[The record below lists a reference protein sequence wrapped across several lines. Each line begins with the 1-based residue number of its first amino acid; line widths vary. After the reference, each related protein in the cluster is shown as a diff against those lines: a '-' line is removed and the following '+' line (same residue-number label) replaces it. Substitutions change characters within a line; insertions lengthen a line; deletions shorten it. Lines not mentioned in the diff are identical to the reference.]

1 MKEKKPADEVTPW
14 ILDLLPFNTEI
25 KKPADEI
32 ISWSLDL
39 LYLDIDHLSEI
50 EKLKT
55 QIDLY
60 FHLILPIGN
69 VLLPQND
76 KASSF
81 LSQPVDLQ
89 KIQDI
94 LRAQFETHLLPM
106 IEGKKPYTGW
116 TRPPQKETVICTIE
130 NGILNI
136 RFLREDAADYPIESR
151 IIENFRD
158 ALCELESFPIS
169 YFRKC
174 EGCGRYFFPAGKRVR
189 RARSFCT
196 SKCNHRHADKIR
208 RKKNPEAYKK
218 KQREIMKKRYADK
231 KKNSQAA

>member
-1 MKEKKPADEVTPW
+1 MKEKKSADEAIPW
-14 ILDLLPFNTEI
+14 FLDLLPFDTEI

-39 LYLDIDHLSEI
+39 LYLDIDDLSKI

-69 VLLPQND
+69 LLLPKND
-76 KASSF
+76 QAVRF

-106 IEGKKPYTGW
+106 IEGKKLLTTW
-116 TRPPQKETVICTIE
+116 TRPPQKETVICEID

-136 RFLREDAADYPIESR
+136 SFLREDAADYPIESR

-158 ALCELESFPIS
+158 ALCELKSFPIS

-174 EGCGRYFFPAGKRVR
+174 EGCGRYFFPAGKR
-189 RARSFCT
+189 ARSARRFCT

-208 RKKNPEAYKK
+208 REKNLETYKA
-218 KQREIMKKRYADK
+218 KQRKIMRKRYADK